1 MSVTDGN
8 RHLSWPHAFCDRKT
22 MVALRYRNLGWH
34 IMKPDNQEEIS
45 VSWILHFV
53 QGVGLLNIWGA

>member
-1 MSVTDGN
+1 MSVRDAN
-8 RHLSWPHAFCDRKT
+8 SHLSWPHVICDCET

-34 IMKPDNQEEIS
+34 IMKPDDQYEIS

-53 QGVGLLNIWGA
+53 QGVGLLNA